1 MIAQVTTFTE
11 NRGFE
16 HCQRVSHACGL
27 AVRHASLLLGAPMQE
42 FVSGIIDLGPSRID
56 HCLREINKRQG
67 GSAPE
72 RRLLEA
78 LRVLV
83 ARVWKGDLW
92 LCRRHFEEVLS
103 GCTYGVADLID
114 RANNEGFDG
123 PAQTAEMNYQRDFIL
138 PIIEESFKTLW
149 AAEKEERKLEKVK
162 AQERKASKSL

>member
-1 MIAQVTTFTE
+1 MNQD
-11 NRGFE
+11 NLKLE

-27 AVRHASLLLGAPMQE
+27 AVRHASLLLGASMQE
-42 FVSGIIDLGPSRID
+42 FVSGIIDVGPSRID

-67 GSAPE
+67 SSARE

-83 ARVWKGDLW
+83 ARLWKGDVW
-92 LCRRHFEEVLS
+92 LCRRHFEEVLC

-123 PAQTAEMNYQRDFIL
+123 PAQVAEQAFQRDFVL

-149 AAEKEERKLEKVK
+149 AAQAEIAKAAKKQK

>member
-1 MIAQVTTFTE
+1 MLDQSV
-11 NRGFE
+11 
-16 HCQRVSHACGL
+16 
-27 AVRHASLLLGAPMQE
+27 QE
-42 FVSGIIDLGPSRID
+42 FVKTILDLGPSRIE
-56 HCLREINKRQG
+56 HCLREISKRGG
-67 GSAPE
+67 GSKPE

-83 ARVWKGDLW
+83 ARLWKNDIW

-123 PAQTAEMNYQRDFIL
+123 PAQVAERAFQRDFVL

-149 AAEKEERKLEKVK
+149 AAQAEIAKAAKKQK
-162 AQERKASKSL
+162 AQERKL